1 MLIRFYLLLL
11 GLGLLLKVGAQPA
24 TGLSPEL
31 TILNEELEAC
41 LRIHAD
47 SCQLIEE
54 KVEAYL
60 RDYPVDTTAARYA
73 LGIVQTRELVGVW
86 NKTTEDLIRLS
97 IALQQKGDNPCG
109 ATHAQL
115 WLTRF
120 ALFQSDPDET
130 LSRAQQGLEMAQA
143 CGEQKHIA
151 HAYSFIGAAMIEKA
165 SYQQALENLIES
177 ERLYLDTEDQMG
189 LAMVKL
195 DMAVAYMEL
204 DDRERSRQLS
214 WEAAMIYKEQGEEL
228 RYAIAIID
236 LCNDY
241 LATGLLDSVEPYLP
255 QAEAIV
261 KDQHPLALAYVYQHY
276 GTLNLEQGDY
286 SEAKRYFQQSLEI
299 NEGIGH
305 LDLEVHDLM
314 FLGRTYQATQQ
325 YDLAHQQAVLAE
337 EKASTMGV
345 NYTRLQALE
354 LLAETAHQTGRSQ
367 LSFDTYE
374 QYIHWNDSLRGADRL
389 QEITLLEQTFEAEK
403 RELEIQRQEEEN
415 QLLTEKNRALNMR
428 NGALI
433 AALFLLGVAGYA
445 IFLRQRMR
453 AQQQEAMLRV
463 KALENESLNQKLEF
477 KNRELTAQALQI
489 AQKNELL
496 NSLRDDIEAH
506 RAEHGHSLT
515 ISKLSSKIRFESL
528 INENWEQ
535 FTRQF
540 TEMNPAF
547 YQILNERHPGL
558 TQNDL
563 RLATLLRM
571 NLASKEIAH
580 ILNISDEAVKKARYR
595 LRKKLGLATSDK
607 LENYVLA
614 VG

>member
-1 MLIRFYLLLL
+1 MLARIFLLIISVGFIL
-11 GLGLLLKVGAQPA
+11 GLRAQAP

-31 TILNEELEAC
+31 KVLNDELENC
-41 LRIHAD
+41 LRVNPD

-54 KVEAYL
+54 KIETYL
-60 RDYPVDTTAARYA
+60 REFPVDTTAARYA
-73 LGIVQTRELVGVW
+73 FGIVQTRELVGVW
-86 NKTTEDLIRLS
+86 DETTEDLIRLS
-97 IALQQKGDNPCG
+97 IALEQKGNNPCG
-109 ATHAQL
+109 AAYAQL

-120 ALFQSDPDET
+120 ALFQSDPQET
-130 LSRAQQGLEMAQA
+130 LTRAERGLEMAEA
-143 CGEQKHIA
+143 CGETKHIA
-151 HAYSFIGAAMIEKA
+151 HAYSFIGAAQIEQAAYRK
-165 SYQQALENLIES
+165 ALENLIES
-177 ERLYLDTEDQMG
+177 ERLYLTTDDQMG

-195 DMAVAYMEL
+195 DLAVAYMEL
-204 DDRERSRQLS
+204 DDRPKSQQLS
-214 WEAAMIYKEQGEEL
+214 WEAAKIYQEQGEEL
-228 RYAIAIID
+228 RYAVAIID

-241 LATGLLDSVEPYLP
+241 LATDQLDSVDIYLP
-255 QAEAIV
+255 QAEDIV
-261 KDQHPLALAYVYQHY
+261 RDQHPLALAYVYQHY
-276 GTLNLEQGDY
+276 GQLHLKRENYGEAVNNLE
-286 SEAKRYFQQSLEI
+286 KSLEI

-305 LDLEVHDLM
+305 LDLEINNLI
-314 FLGRTYQATQQ
+314 FLGRTHLATGQ
-325 YDLAHQQAVLAE
+325 YRLAHRQAIWAE
-337 EKASTMGV
+337 GKAATLGI
-345 NYTRLQALE
+345 TFLRLQALS
-354 LLAETAHQTGRSQ
+354 LLAETAHQIGAYQ
-367 LSFDTYE
+367 LSFYTHK
-374 QYIHWNDSLRGADRL
+374 QYIHWSDSLRGADRL

-403 RELEIQRQEEEN
+403 REIEIKRQEEEN
-415 QLLTEKNRALNMR
+415 QLLTDKNRALNMR

-453 AQQQEAMLRV
+453 AQQQEALLRV

-477 KNRELTAQALQI
+477 KNRELTARALQI

-496 NSLRDDIEAH
+496 NSLQSDIEAH
-506 RAEHGHSLT
+506 RAQHGNT
-515 ISKLSSKIRFESL
+515 MAMSKLSSKIRFESL
-528 INENWEQ
+528 IDENWEQ